1 MARNINQMV
10 ADKLNRM
17 ELSETATDYIAST
30 DINVMAELFGMC
42 DTAEEVEQVV
52 QEYRKENG

>member
-1 MARNINQMV
+1 MV

-17 ELSETATDYIAST
+17 ELTENARDYIART

-52 QEYRKENG
+52 AEYRKEDV